1 MTADLDEEIINASDS
16 LLIAMIVND
25 VFMILIFL
33 AAILFKLV
41 KQSTTIFIW
50 V

>member
-1 MTADLDEEIINASDS
+1 MTAAADLDEKIENASDS

-33 AAILFKLV
+33 AAILYKLI
-41 KQSTTIFIW
+41 K
-50 V
+50 